1 MLLLE
6 PTGQPPKFN
15 LVNYQADTSFRT
27 LEGYTVYIYTYIY
40 IIYIHIKPS
49 SSLRQTDCSLILLH
63 HVVPGPVA
71 RRRVFLLQEIFR
83 PQETV
88 EKHVQP
94 APVRSVEF
102 VPEKDIHLSI
112 VHLYLLR
119 WNANSLYSDA
129 VEAWFIK
136 NIKRLML
143 SMPIFLGFCKSVS
156 AWFRFSKVRHFVIG
170 LPAARPRVSQWSKPS
185 KSLHRVQHNDA
196 SRHPVAYGTAVHSV
210 TVDWCRLGVFKT
222 EFLPRFSCYT
232 WMNVI
237 PPGGPRIVHDPIHR

>member
-1 MLLLE
+1 MYPSVTFRLWCRIFDFFEPSGVVLVQQFEGQEHTKTTTRRKKEVMLLLE

-40 IIYIHIKPS
+40 IHNIYIYT

-119 WNANSLYSDA
+119 
-129 VEAWFIK
+129 
-136 NIKRLML
+136 
-143 SMPIFLGFCKSVS
+143 
-156 AWFRFSKVRHFVIG
+156 
-170 LPAARPRVSQWSKPS
+170 
-185 KSLHRVQHNDA
+185 
-196 SRHPVAYGTAVHSV
+196 
-210 TVDWCRLGVFKT
+210 
-222 EFLPRFSCYT
+222 
-232 WMNVI
+232 
-237 PPGGPRIVHDPIHR
+237 